1 MEIGR
6 DRVEIASDTG
16 EIIADAGETVAV
28 SEEFVTV
35 AGEIVS
41 VILLIRIGSF
51 YPGGN
56 WQKRDYV
63 RGHRSSVRR
72 SESCSITAETLTPA
86 PC

>member
-51 YPGGN
+51 TLGAIG
-56 WQKRDYV
+56 RSATMCAAIV
-63 RGHRSSVRR
+63 R
-72 SESCSITAETLTPA
+72 A
-86 PC
+86 